1 MCLMA
6 RKEGIKMLHF
16 LIKLPLRVLAF
27 SVWLVVSVIN
37 TFGMFLVGLA
47 SWIFYLIAGVA
58 VIAALGCVGF
68 QLYTWQ
74 EVKMHLLCAAVFILI
89 PNIGMWIIT
98 GTKLLQCGLRSFIF
112 E

>member
-1 MCLMA
+1 MV
-6 RKEGIKMLHF
+6 RS
-16 LIKLPLRVLAF
+16 LIKLPFRILAF
-27 SVWLVVSVIN
+27 PVWLMVAVIN
-37 TFGMFLVGLA
+37 TIGMFFVGLA

-58 VIAALGCVGF
+58 VIAVLGCVGF

-74 EVKMHLLCAAVFILI
+74 EVKMHLLSAAVFILI

>member
-1 MCLMA
+1 
-6 RKEGIKMLHF
+6 MLRF
-16 LIKLPLRVLAF
+16 LIKLPLRILAF
-27 SVWLVVSVIN
+27 PVWLAVTVIN
-37 TFGMFLVGLA
+37 TIGIFLVGLA

-74 EVKMHLLCAAVFILI
+74 EVKMHLLSAAVFILI

-98 GTKLLQCGLRSFIF
+98 GTEMIQCGLRSFIF

>member
-1 MCLMA
+1 MV
-6 RKEGIKMLHF
+6 RS
-16 LIKLPLRVLAF
+16 LIKLPLRILAF
-27 SVWLVVSVIN
+27 PVWLMVAVIN
-37 TFGMFLVGLA
+37 TIGMFLVGLA

-58 VIAALGCVGF
+58 VIAAVGSVWF

-74 EVKMHLLCAAVFILI
+74 EVKIHLLCAAVFILI

>member
-1 MCLMA
+1 MV
-6 RKEGIKMLHF
+6 RS
-16 LIKLPLRVLAF
+16 LIKLPLRILAF
-27 SVWLVVSVIN
+27 PVWLVVAVIN
-37 TFGMFLVGLA
+37 TIGMFFVGLA

-98 GTKLLQCGLRSFIF
+98 GTELIQCHITGYT
-112 E
+112 

>member
-1 MCLMA
+1 
-6 RKEGIKMLHF
+6 MLRF
-16 LIKLPLRVLAF
+16 LIKLPLRILAF
-27 SVWLVVSVIN
+27 PVWLAVTVIN
-37 TFGMFLVGLA
+37 TIGIFLVGLA

-58 VIAALGCVGF
+58 VIATLGCVGF

-74 EVKMHLLCAAVFILI
+74 EVKMHLLCSAVFILI

-98 GTKLLQCGLRSFIF
+98 GTELIQCGLRSFIF

>member
-1 MCLMA
+1 MDLTDLLTGA
-6 RKEGIKMLHF
+6 
-16 LIKLPLRVLAF
+16 LAGQ
-27 SVWLVVSVIN
+27 I
-37 TFGMFLVGLA
+37 GKK
-47 SWIFYLIAGVA
+47 AGVA

>member
-1 MCLMA
+1 
-6 RKEGIKMLHF
+6 MLRF
-16 LIKLPLRVLAF
+16 LIKLPLRILAF
-27 SVWLVVSVIN
+27 PVWLAVTVIN
-37 TFGMFLVGLA
+37 TIGIFLVGLA

-58 VIAALGCVGF
+58 VIAALGSVGF

-74 EVKMHLLCAAVFILI
+74 EVKMHLLCSAVFILI

-98 GTKLLQCGLRSFIF
+98 GTELIQCGLRSFIF

>member
-1 MCLMA
+1 
-6 RKEGIKMLHF
+6 MLHF

-27 SVWLVVSVIN
+27 PVWLAFSVIN
-37 TFGMFLVGLA
+37 TLGMFLVGLA

-58 VIAALGCVGF
+58 VIAALGCVGLH
-68 QLYTWQ
+68 LYTWQ

-98 GTKLLQCGLRSFIF
+98 GTKLLQCGLHSFIF

>member
-1 MCLMA
+1 
-6 RKEGIKMLHF
+6 MLRF
-16 LIKLPLRVLAF
+16 LIKLPLRILAF
-27 SVWLVVSVIN
+27 PVWLAVTVIN
-37 TFGMFLVGLA
+37 TIGIFLVGLA

-58 VIAALGCVGF
+58 VIAALGCVEF

-74 EVKMHLLCAAVFILI
+74 EVKMHLLCSAVFILI

-98 GTKLLQCGLRSFIF
+98 GTELIQCGLRSFIF